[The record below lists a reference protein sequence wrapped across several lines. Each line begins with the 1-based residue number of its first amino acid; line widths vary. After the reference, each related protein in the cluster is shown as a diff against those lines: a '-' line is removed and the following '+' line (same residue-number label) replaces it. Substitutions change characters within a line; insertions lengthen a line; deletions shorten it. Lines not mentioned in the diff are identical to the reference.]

1 MSRSSHTALALEIT
15 KAACKALFPN
25 VSTRYEGLADLAKF
39 AFVGSDRWKQQNS
52 FRRQME
58 EGVDVLTER
67 LEILDATE
75 IHVDSSERDIA
86 IQVITEAITNS
97 TLNKRE
103 LEVKKMLN
111 RDEIV
116 KDLEPVCREKWSSA
130 FLSEPAVEYGRLF
143 LRESCEYMITLVRNL
158 PEFNDDITWETYVAT
173 KQLSHTLESS
183 IKSVVLPRYRPGTTR
198 EIIQFEAMY
207 STDIVATFGTLELF
221 GIDLPPEFRRQPLDI
236 AYITLTAS
244 TQLSSSGDSRG
255 DDISRAALP
264 ERFDAL
270 IAKIL
275 RVSGIWDNKQLSP
288 QEKIQE
294 LTAALN
300 RLRLVSSGEE
310 SGSDGPVAP
319 PGRQRHAPISLLITG
334 RAGSGKT
341 TAARW
346 LAVQIA
352 SRRLPSSLAALN
364 DYVPFV
370 VPLRNAFRGSRI
382 YPTEDDLINAVA
394 SHWGAEIPGNWV
406 NERLASGKA
415 VVIFDGLDEL
425 SEAKQSTAL
434 AWLDKLRARYPR
446 SHFIVTSRP
455 EGLDAAWFE
464 KRAFLNVALQP
475 MELSDIQDCVA
486 AWFTALRQASP
497 RGEWDSQNRS
507 ENLLISDINSR
518 RSVQDLAETPLL
530 CAMLCAYYTHNIS
543 ESAPRSRGELYG
555 SIINVLVD
563 ARERQR
569 GISLDSPPFDLR
581 QKLSLLQAIARYLT
595 DSQKIVISLK
605 RESDRPASDTEKSAL
620 QVIEQRLVG
629 MPTAQI
635 TATEALRFMI
645 KRSVVFERIASNE
658 AQFAH
663 KTFQEY
669 LAARDFALGGGLNEL
684 LIRVNDSTWHQ
695 ILVFAASVAPTDVA
709 SRLVNGIL
717 SADTSNSADKRERL
731 LLAAECLS
739 AASDIAPE
747 VAQRASAAIT
757 QILPPKTA
765 EEATLVAGFGEGIL
779 PWLATSEG
787 ADTEIIEH
795 CVRAAALIG
804 GPGALEVIARYS
816 QSPVAEHLEAVL
828 LECWDRFDPEEY
840 ARAVLANV
848 SFHSSVRIKSAKLIN
863 ALRLLPNI
871 RRLKVQARHGITDLR
886 EWGNLSELT
895 ELDLGGVNSLQ
906 SLTGIDAMTGL
917 KKLGL
922 KGTVSLENIDGLFE
936 LRNLEELY
944 LSGCEKLV
952 DVERLR
958 HVRSL
963 RVLDLNNC
971 VELRKF
977 NWISDLQDLRTL
989 SLSGCYASDL
999 EFCSRLT
1006 GLRTLKARVAI
1017 GIAGTLD
1024 VSNSTFLRHLTL
1036 KLAANHDLGLPTSGF
1051 IRTLVLAGPVTE
1063 QDLSVIGRCGSL
1075 RDLMIEDGSQ
1085 LSNLSALRE
1094 LGDLRRLVI
1103 RGATRLRDA
1112 AGTVGT
1118 DSQLRTLD
1126 LPESSI
1132 EDLNFLHGLQH
1143 LEYLN
1148 LDGCRALQDVSVLG
1162 GLHCLRFISLLEG
1175 VRGVDEYQI
1184 SCAAENAGFK
1194 YDHDPYDPSDYG
1206 TG

>member
-1 MSRSSHTALALEIT
+1 MRSSHTALALEIT

-25 VSTRYEGLADLAKF
+25 ASTRYEGLADLAKF
-39 AFVGSDRWKQQNS
+39 AFAGSDRWKQQNS

-58 EGVDVLTER
+58 ESVDVLTER
-67 LEILDATE
+67 LEMLDATE
-75 IHVDSSERDIA
+75 IHVESSERDIA
-86 IQVITEAITNS
+86 IQVVAEAISNS
-97 TLNKRE
+97 TLSKRE

-116 KDLEPVCREKWSSA
+116 KSLEPVCREKWSSA
-130 FLSEPAVEYGRLF
+130 LLSEPAVEYGRLF
-143 LRESCEYMITLVRNL
+143 LREACEYMITLVRNL

-173 KQLSHTLESS
+173 KQFSHTMESA
-183 IKSVVLPRYRPGTTR
+183 IKSVVLPRYRPGTSR

-207 STDIVATFGTLELF
+207 STDIVVTFGAVELF

-244 TQLSSSGDSRG
+244 TQLSSSAESRS
-255 DDISRAALP
+255 DEVSRVTQP
-264 ERFDAL
+264 ERFDEL

-275 RVSGIWDNKQLSP
+275 RVSRIWDNKELSP
-288 QEKIQE
+288 QEKIQG
-294 LTAALN
+294 LRAALN
-300 RLRLVSSGEE
+300 RLHVVSSGEAND
-310 SGSDGPVAP
+310 SDSSS
-319 PGRQRHAPISLLITG
+319 RQGHTPISLLITG

-352 SRRLPSSLAALN
+352 SRRLPSSLVALN
-364 DYVPFV
+364 DCVPFV

-394 SHWGAEIPGNWV
+394 SHWGADIPGNWI
-406 NERLASGKA
+406 NDRLASGKA
-415 VVIFDGLDEL
+415 IVIFDGLDEL
-425 SEAKQSTAL
+425 SEAKQGTAF

-455 EGLDAAWFE
+455 EGLDVAWFE

-569 GISLDSPPFDLR
+569 GISLDGPPFDLR

-595 DSQKIVISLK
+595 DSQKTVISLK
-605 RESDRPASDTEKSAL
+605 RESDRPAGDSDKSAL

-635 TATEALRFMI
+635 TAAEALRFLI

-669 LAARDFALGGGLNEL
+669 LAARDFALSGGVNNL
-684 LIRVNDSTWHQ
+684 LTRVDDSTWRQ

-709 SRLVNGIL
+709 SRLVNSIL
-717 SADTSNSADKRERL
+717 TADTNDSADKRQRL

-747 VAQRASAAIT
+747 VAQRASTAIT

-779 PWLATSEG
+779 PWLAAPEG
-787 ADTEIIEH
+787 AGTEIIEH

-804 GPGALEVIARYS
+804 GAGALEVIARYS
-816 QSPVAEHLEAVL
+816 QSPVADHLEAVL

-840 ARAVLANV
+840 ARTVLANL
-848 SFHSSVRIKSAKLIN
+848 SFHSPVRIRSAKFIK
-863 ALRLLPNI
+863 ALGVLPGI
-871 RRLKVQARHGITDLR
+871 KRLKVQVRHGITDLS
-886 EWGNLSELT
+886 EFGNLSKLT

-906 SLTGIDAMTGL
+906 SLAGIDAMSEL

-922 KGTVSLENIDGLFE
+922 ERAANLENIEGLFE
-936 LRNLEELY
+936 LRNLEELF
-944 LSGCEKLV
+944 LSECGRLV
-952 DVERLR
+952 NLEQLR
-958 HVRSL
+958 RVRSL
-963 RVLDLNNC
+963 RLLNLKNC
-971 VELRKF
+971 VGLRKF
-977 NWISDLQDLRTL
+977 DWISDLQDLRTL
-989 SLSGCYASDL
+989 DLSGCCASNL
-999 EFCSRLT
+999 EFCSRLS
-1006 GLRTLKARVAI
+1006 GLRTLKARVAT
-1017 GIAGTLD
+1017 GVTGPLD
-1024 VSNSTFLRHLTL
+1024 VSNSNYLRHLAL
-1036 KLAANHDLGLPTSGF
+1036 KLAVNHNLGLPTSGF
-1051 IRTLVLAGPVTE
+1051 LRTLILAGPVTE
-1063 QDLSVIGRCGSL
+1063 QDLTVIGRCDSL
-1075 RDLMIEDGSQ
+1075 TDLVIEDGSQ
-1085 LSNLSALRE
+1085 LSNLSALRG
-1094 LGDLRRLVI
+1094 LSNLRRLVV

-1112 AGTVGT
+1112 TGMVGV

-1126 LPESSI
+1126 LSESSI
-1132 EDLNFLHGLQH
+1132 EDLYFLHGLQH
-1143 LEYLN
+1143 LEHLN
-1148 LDGCRALQDVSVLG
+1148 LNGCRALQDVSVLG
-1162 GLHCLRFISLLEG
+1162 GLHCLRFVSLLEG
-1175 VRGVDEYQI
+1175 VPGVDEYQI
-1184 SCAAENAGFK
+1184 SSAAENADFK

-1206 TG
+1206 TS